1 MTNADL
7 EGCHHRLGQ
16 LERNVRVNS
25 MERSDRTANVIA
37 GLASFFY
44 PGLGQLVQGRWLA
57 ALLFFVAGTVLWWVL
72 LGWIVHILAAL
83 DCARYRG

>member
-25 MERSDRTANVIA
+25 MERRDRTANVIA